1 MSIIKKHHVLLLF
14 SFFLPADLHAHGGR
28 VDSNGGHTDRST
40 GQYHKHDAN
49 KAKTSPASANKPN
62 SHTKKN
68 EAYYQQIAARLLGG
82 RTEVTMGDG
91 TRCDI
96 LNATHAIEVDW
107 GRKWGEA
114 IGQSL
119 NYGFQANKR
128 AGIVLI
134 LKHPTENRY
143 AIRVRS
149 IIKHYKLPIDV
160 WVINAYQSP
169 EKFAP

>member
-1 MSIIKKHHVLLLF
+1 
-14 SFFLPADLHAHGGR
+14 
-28 VDSNGGHTDRST
+28 
-40 GQYHKHDAN
+40 
-49 KAKTSPASANKPN
+49 
-62 SHTKKN
+62 
-68 EAYYQQIAARLLGG
+68 
-82 RTEVTMGDG
+82 MGDG

-96 LNATHAIEVDW
+96 LNDKYAIEVDW

-114 IGQSL
+114 RGQSL